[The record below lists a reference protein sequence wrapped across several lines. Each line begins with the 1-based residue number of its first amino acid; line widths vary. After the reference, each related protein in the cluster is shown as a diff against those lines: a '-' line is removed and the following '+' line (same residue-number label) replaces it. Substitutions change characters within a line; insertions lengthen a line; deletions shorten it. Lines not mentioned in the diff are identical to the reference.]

1 MKTAASPRITSM
13 SWTSWRIVLLLMAT
27 CFLAHFN
34 RIGMQ
39 VAGDNWIMGEYGITP
54 TAMGV
59 VYSSFIVTYTLLM
72 IPGGWLIDRSGPKFC
87 LLAVGFGSAL
97 FVVSTGLVGLAI
109 ASSTAAYIA
118 FLVIRGSMGLVSAP
132 LHPAAA
138 RAVSLGI
145 PFYQRS
151 AANGLITG
159 AALFGIASTYVLFFL
174 MIKWLG
180 WPIAF
185 ISSGLATAIV
195 AVLWNKYATSD
206 LERVPTIATS
216 PVALGAEP
224 DAPMSGG
231 ILDYLRRN
239 KNLLLLA
246 SSYAAVGYFQYL
258 FFYWIPH
265 YFAKVLQLEEM
276 AAQLSSAIPSVA
288 MAIGMSLGGVISDRV
303 LVMFGWRAAR
313 AGLAMVSML
322 ASAGLLLVGIYA
334 TENPFWI
341 VTWLSLALGVLGLVE
356 GSFWVT
362 AVEVGGARGGLSA
375 GIFNTGGNLGGL
387 LAPIVTPW
395 VSTTLGYGWPAAIAI
410 GSIVCVA
417 GAVAWIWIDDPS
429 GQASKAS
436 PSPSISPT
444 SLSLASA
451 TSNI

>member
-1 MKTAASPRITSM
+1 MTTAAAPRITAM

-27 CFLAHFN
+27 CFFAHFN
-34 RIGMQ
+34 RIGIQ

-54 TAMGV
+54 TAMGI

-72 IPGGWLIDRSGPKFC
+72 IPGGWLIDRKGPKFC

-97 FVVSTGLVGLAI
+97 FVVSTGLVGLAV
-109 ASSTAAYIA
+109 ASSSVAYIA
-118 FLVIRGSMGLVSAP
+118 FIIIRGSMGLVSAP

-151 AANGLITG
+151 AANGLVTG

-185 ISSGLATAIV
+185 ISSGIATAIV

-206 LERVPTIATS
+206 LEQVSVAVS
-216 PVALGAEP
+216 PDEFSAKP

-231 ILDYLRRN
+231 VWAFLQRN

-265 YFAKVLQLEEM
+265 YFAKVLQFEEM
-276 AAQLSSAIPSVA
+276 AAQFSSAIPSVA
-288 MAIGMSLGGVISDRV
+288 MAIGMALGGVISDRV

-313 AGLAMVSML
+313 AGLAIVSML
-322 ASAGLLLVGIYA
+322 TSAALLLVGIYA

-387 LAPIVTPW
+387 LAPIITPW

-429 GQASKAS
+429 SQTSKFYSSTTMS
-436 PSPSISPT
+436 PA